1 MSSSKVFVSLPVFEG
16 FQKLVIWPE
25 PDSVSK
31 IFINCLELPENII
44 YFKIK
49 YYQDKHTPTFSYL
62 QNVSCYDLLSPDNIL
77 NPQLT
82 GQITLPFY
90 PGSRYAAVPGSSSNN
105 VVQVDCYPTR
115 PANLVYHDHCYHL
128 MDIKVYLSLDFNFK
142 FFYFDFCL

>member
-31 IFINCLELPENII
+31 IFINCL
-44 YFKIK
+44 
-49 YYQDKHTPTFSYL
+49 DKNTPTFSYL
-62 QNVSCYDLLSPDNIL
+62 QIVSCYGLLSPDNIL

-128 MDIKVYLSLDFNFK
+128 MDIKVPFFLS
-142 FFYFDFCL
+142 